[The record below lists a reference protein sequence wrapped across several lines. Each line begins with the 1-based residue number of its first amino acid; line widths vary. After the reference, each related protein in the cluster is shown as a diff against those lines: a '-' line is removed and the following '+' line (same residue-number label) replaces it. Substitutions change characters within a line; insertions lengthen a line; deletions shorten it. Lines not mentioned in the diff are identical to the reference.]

1 MNYKIIIFFL
11 FFLVSCTTNH
21 IKNSQESFNINAKF
35 INSGF
40 TLIYSENLF
49 LKKIVDRRMNDRD
62 LIIYQK
68 NLSKGVS
75 VKILNPENNK
85 SLIAQIGKKAS
96 YPKFNNSVISKRIAS
111 ELELR
116 LDEPFIIIEEIVHN
130 NAFIAKKTKTYEEE
144 KKVANKAPVE
154 KITVKNLNETNKNKV
169 KVKKSNFNYSIKI
182 ADFYFIESA
191 KTMKNRITSRVLLN
205 KSMS

>member
-1 MNYKIIIFFL
+1 
-11 FFLVSCTTNH
+11 
-21 IKNSQESFNINAKF
+21 
-35 INSGF
+35 
-40 TLIYSENLF
+40 
-49 LKKIVDRRMNDRD
+49 MNDRD

-130 NAFIAKKTKTYEEE
+130 NAFIAKKTKTD
-144 KKVANKAPVE
+144 P
-154 KITVKNLNETNKNKV
+154 T
-169 KVKKSNFNYSIKI
+169 
-182 ADFYFIESA
+182 A
-191 KTMKNRITSRVLLN
+191 KEIL
-205 KSMS
+205 